1 MCWPFIVLKTW
12 LTGDQQ
18 SEGYW
23 VRIGEPCTAIQY
35 LRIQRQYPV
44 SLRVEMVVD
53 DALNN

>member
-35 LRIQRQYPV
+35 LWYSKAISRFF
-44 SLRVEMVVD
+44 MGG
-53 DALNN
+53 NGGGWWFK